1 MNYYKSIF
9 YEYDLRIKY
18 IIIHYI
24 SLNITKE
31 IEVTN
36 QEFASFIDYL
46 ILHPNIHYSF
56 KLRYYAK
63 NSILNDS
70 EYVEISKEL
79 YQQIYIW
86 QNKEKNHEL
95 YIQRKYM
102 SPEIDIDLL
111 ESSYNLENEVI
122 HKNNEMKIEKI
133 LKKEL
138 TKEQYSIFVMWFYK
152 GLSQTAIARA
162 KGISKQAVSKT
173 LMNIKRKIKKILNNR
188 LTFNEFF
195 T

>member
-1 MNYYKSIF
+1 M
-9 YEYDLRIKY
+9 
-18 IIIHYI
+18 
-24 SLNITKE
+24 T
-31 IEVTN
+31 
-36 QEFASFIDYL
+36 
-46 ILHPNIHYSF
+46 
-56 KLRYYAK
+56 
-63 NSILNDS
+63 
-70 EYVEISKEL
+70 
-79 YQQIYIW
+79 
-86 QNKEKNHEL
+86 
-95 YIQRKYM
+95 
-102 SPEIDIDLL
+102 
-111 ESSYNLENEVI
+111 
-122 HKNNEMKIEKI
+122 IEKI